1 MGSYGS
7 NPIDI
12 FEIYTR
18 YCEIISRNGYANTRE
33 ELTLLSKWIESRRQ
47 TRNNIF
53 DDLSKLMPFLNLTV
67 DSHPFTCFYDFVFFI
82 CRENGQKNI
91 TVSRAVAAWRLVLAG
106 RFRLLNQWCGFVEKH
121 QRHNISEDTWQQLL
135 AFSRCVREDL
145 EGYDP
150 RGAWPVL
157 IDDFVEHMYRV
168 TESNCC
174 STLSVSCDSGDTN
187 KQQHIS
193 SPLPGLRV
201 LPGSKRKFVTALDS
215 NKVEVPDSS
224 QKLISSMHFAKSK
237 QSRQTSI
244 ADKLTHCGTNP
255 STVGTD
261 VTDDYVEMNKH
272 NLLGCLNNSAC
283 AVEDS
288 LLKGFEGLSTSYSF
302 QFDQGR
308 RVSQI

>member
-1 MGSYGS
+1 ML
-7 NPIDI
+7 
-12 FEIYTR
+12 
-18 YCEIISRNGYANTRE
+18 C
-33 ELTLLSKWIESRRQ
+33 
-47 TRNNIF
+47 
-53 DDLSKLMPFLNLTV
+53 
-67 DSHPFTCFYDFVFFI
+67 FT
-82 CRENGQKNI
+82 
-91 TVSRAVAAWRLVLAG
+91 
-106 RFRLLNQWCGFVEKH
+106 
-121 QRHNISEDTWQQLL
+121 
-135 AFSRCVREDL
+135 
-145 EGYDP
+145 
-150 RGAWPVL
+150 
-157 IDDFVEHMYRV
+157 
-168 TESNCC
+168 
-174 STLSVSCDSGDTN
+174 
-187 KQQHIS
+187 
-193 SPLPGLRV
+193 GLRV

-261 VTDDYVEMNKH
+261 ITDDYVEMNKH